1 MFDISMVKGVYDA
14 YSQRLQAVRAVLKR
28 PLTLTEKIL
37 YAHLRCI
44 EDFKEPVRGATYLDF
59 NPDRVAMQDATA
71 QMALLQFMNAGRTHA
86 AVPTTVHCDHLIR
99 ADQGASHDLAVAD
112 AENAEV
118 YKFLKSVADKYG
130 LGFWGPGAG
139 IIHQVVFENYAFPGG
154 LMIGTDSHTPN
165 AGGMGMLAVGVGGSD
180 ASDVISGMPWELKV
194 PRLIGVRLTGE
205 LTGWA
210 QPKDVILK
218 LVGLLTVKGGTDCVI
233 EYFGPG
239 AATLPATGKATI
251 CNMGAELGA
260 TTSVFAFDES
270 MAAYLRATGRGE
282 IAAMAQAVAGDL
294 TADPEVAANPEKYYD
309 KVIDID
315 LSALQPHLN
324 GPFTPD
330 RAHEIG
336 AMADAVKQNGW
347 PQKLSA
353 ALIGSCTNSSFEDLA
368 AAAEVLEA
376 AQKQGI
382 SLKTPLII
390 NPGSGR
396 ILKTLAE
403 TGILKVFEKAGATI
417 MANAC
422 GPCIGQWKRH
432 GEGSRGLNSIVTSF
446 NRNFAKRADGNPE
459 THAFVASPVTV
470 VTLALAG
477 RLDFDAANQTLTT
490 ADGRDVKL
498 TPPARH
504 SLPATGLAESLDGF
518 FAGSGKPDA
527 QVVFDPESKR
537 IEKLDP
543 FPAFNAEDFKSM
555 ALLIKVKGKCTTDHI
570 SAAGPWLRFRGH
582 LTNISENLLS
592 SAVNAFAAV
601 PGTTRNPITGACE
614 GVSAVAAALKKA
626 GQKSVIIAEDN
637 YGEGSSREHA
647 AMEPRF
653 LAVRVILTKSFARIH
668 ETNLKKQGV
677 LALLFTD
684 PADYDRVRADDRISV
699 PGVADIAPNQTLDV
713 VLEHADGSTET
724 IKARHTYNAQ
734 QIAWL
739 RAGSAL
745 NYQAAL
751 AK

>member
-194 PRLIGVRLTGE
+194 PRLIGVRLTRE

-324 GPFTPD
+324 GPLRRTVRTKLVRWPTPSSKTAGRRNCRPRSSA
-330 RAHEIG
+330 RA
-336 AMADAVKQNGW
+336 
-347 PQKLSA
+347 PTLP
-353 ALIGSCTNSSFEDLA
+353 
-368 AAAEVLEA
+368 
-376 AQKQGI
+376 
-382 SLKTPLII
+382 LKIWLPPPKCLRS
-390 NPGSGR
+390 P
-396 ILKTLAE
+396 K
-403 TGILKVFEKAGATI
+403 
-417 MANAC
+417 
-422 GPCIGQWKRH
+422 
-432 GEGSRGLNSIVTSF
+432 SR
-446 NRNFAKRADGNPE
+446 
-459 THAFVASPVTV
+459 ASP
-470 VTLALAG
+470 
-477 RLDFDAANQTLTT
+477 
-490 ADGRDVKL
+490 
-498 TPPARH
+498 
-504 SLPATGLAESLDGF
+504 
-518 FAGSGKPDA
+518 
-527 QVVFDPESKR
+527 
-537 IEKLDP
+537 
-543 FPAFNAEDFKSM
+543 
-555 ALLIKVKGKCTTDHI
+555 
-570 SAAGPWLRFRGH
+570 LRR
-582 LTNISENLLS
+582 
-592 SAVNAFAAV
+592 
-601 PGTTRNPITGACE
+601 P
-614 GVSAVAAALKKA
+614 
-626 GQKSVIIAEDN
+626 
-637 YGEGSSREHA
+637 
-647 AMEPRF
+647 
-653 LAVRVILTKSFARIH
+653 
-668 ETNLKKQGV
+668 
-677 LALLFTD
+677 
-684 PADYDRVRADDRISV
+684 
-699 PGVADIAPNQTLDV
+699 
-713 VLEHADGSTET
+713 
-724 IKARHTYNAQ
+724 
-734 QIAWL
+734 
-739 RAGSAL
+739 
-745 NYQAAL
+745 
-751 AK
+751 